1 MYKLE
6 LLKREKLFEKL
17 FKYFSSIKKIL
28 FKNKKSIKLS
38 ADNNK
43 FDSIWNNA
51 KKVKV
56 RNAGVDMTRIAS
68 MYSIIVHHIL
78 VHGRAIGKYSKY
90 RELILMNIMSFWHV
104 STYALISGYIGYK
117 SNKYSNLIYLW
128 LWTIFYTLGITFYF
142 NRFRPEFK
150 TRKVNYSNF
159 YPVIFGAYWYIT
171 KYFGMYLFLPVINK
185 GIAYLTKS
193 ELRNSFMS
201 LIFIYIIVKDIMN
214 PKGDPFV
221 MNKGRSSVWLLICF
235 LIGAYFGKFKLNY
248 HGFKK
253 YVFLILYLN
262 VFYFSTYFCYK
273 IKLYPIQKL
282 NRYYKTLLMTYLKQ
296 IFIQRISSVP
306 MILQSNSILLFLTQ
320 IKYNKYLAKIIT
332 FIGPLTFGV
341 YLIHEHSLIRGIF
354 IRNLFLK
361 DSNNLPL
368 HSVVNLILL
377 RALKIFIISACI
389 DYLRYILFTLLKIRK
404 ICIFIEKIIFK

>member
-17 FKYFSSIKKIL
+17 FKYFYSIKKIL

-253 YVFLILYLN
+253 YVFLIL
-262 VFYFSTYFCYK
+262 FKC
-273 IKLYPIQKL
+273 
-282 NRYYKTLLMTYLKQ
+282 
-296 IFIQRISSVP
+296 
-306 MILQSNSILLFLTQ
+306 ILF
-320 IKYNKYLAKIIT
+320 
-332 FIGPLTFGV
+332 F
-341 YLIHEHSLIRGIF
+341 
-354 IRNLFLK
+354 NLFL
-361 DSNNLPL
+361 L
-368 HSVVNLILL
+368 
-377 RALKIFIISACI
+377 
-389 DYLRYILFTLLKIRK
+389 
-404 ICIFIEKIIFK
+404 